1 MKENRINYSS
11 MSEVFELLKH
21 HKVNY
26 AILRNYDNL
35 LDDEIYMGG
44 HGDVDLICEDSTVF
58 AKVLN
63 AQPHDFHVKNG
74 KSDGTHYYT
83 YVQNNYVSLDLRHI
97 GDGYYCEKW
106 EKQMLARKIIH
117 NGFYVLNESDYF
129 FTLIYHAIY
138 QKPSLTIE
146 YRDRLTAMAKNLNL
160 DGGTG
165 ISQDFITLLETYMR
179 HNNYCYQYPK
189 DKYVPFNKKNI
200 QDKSLLD
207 FHFKEYFK
215 NTVLHSKIAVISF
228 LVKTKHCLFKK

>member
-1 MKENRINYSS
+1 MLFAVAQGPIK
-11 MSEVFELLKH
+11 
-21 HKVNY
+21 
-26 AILRNYDNL
+26 YDA
-35 LDDEIYMGG
+35 G
-44 HGDVDLICEDSTVF
+44 
-58 AKVLN
+58 
-63 AQPHDFHVKNG
+63 
-74 KSDGTHYYT
+74 
-83 YVQNNYVSLDLRHI
+83 
-97 GDGYYCEKW
+97 GYYCEKW

-117 NGFYVLNESDYF
+117 NGFYILNESDYF

-165 ISQDFITLLETYMR
+165 SSQDFITLLETYMR
-179 HNNYCYQYPK
+179 HINYRYQYPK

-228 LVKTKHCLFKK
+228 AVKTKHCLFKK